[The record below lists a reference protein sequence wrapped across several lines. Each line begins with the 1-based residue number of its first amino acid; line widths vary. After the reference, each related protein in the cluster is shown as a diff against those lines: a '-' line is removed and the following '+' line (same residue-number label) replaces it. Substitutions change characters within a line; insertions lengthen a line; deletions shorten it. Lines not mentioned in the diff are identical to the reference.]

1 MTNAKAGSVWKV
13 VIAVAALGF
22 VAREMLAWISY
33 GSADIGIMQYIAR
46 SIQAEGLLELYRRDV
61 GHNHTPL
68 TSLACVVVQWISV
81 ITRLPF
87 PFVFKQPLIICDAM
101 VCVLLWKIWL
111 HRTCDRMRAAIV
123 VAAYAWCPI
132 AILLGAHHGNVDPI
146 YAMLCLL
153 AAYVIDRHRAWF
165 LGGLV
170 LGAAINVKLI
180 PVLLVPVLAALCR
193 DRREL
198 QRLIAALAIMSIPF
212 LAMLAIERSIFVRNV
227 IQYQSFTD
235 YWGINLFLKEAS
247 RQPRFSAVA
256 QTLMYEYFDRGRW
269 ILLGAIG
276 LLAIMARRKK
286 LSAIEASA
294 CTAAIFLILTP
305 GFGLQYLAFAAPLL
319 FAVRLAPA
327 VRYGIS
333 AGLFALFNYWLNW
346 PGGFPIDST
355 GIATPPRAPGAQ
367 FGLLAWAV
375 LVTFV
380 TLEVRGQRSEVRKS
394 NPSSPDL

>member
-1 MTNAKAGSVWKV
+1 MTDAKPRSAWP
-13 VIAVAALGF
+13 VIIVLAMLGF

-46 SIQAEGLLELYRRDV
+46 SIQSEGLFELYRRDA

-68 TSLACVVVQWISV
+68 ASLACVVVRWISDA
-81 ITRLPF
+81 TRLPF
-87 PFVFKQPLIICDAM
+87 PFVFKQPLIISDCV
-101 VCVLLWKIWL
+101 VCVLLWKSWL
-111 HRTCDRMRAAIV
+111 HRTGNRMRAAIV
-123 VAAYAWCPI
+123 VAAYACCPI
-132 AILLGAHHGNVDPI
+132 AILLSAHHGNFDPI

-193 DRREL
+193 DRKEL
-198 QRLIAALAIMSIPF
+198 LRFLAALTMTSIPF
-212 LAMLAIERSIFVRNV
+212 LAMLAIERSVFVRNV
-227 IQYQSFTD
+227 LNYQSFID

-269 ILLGAIG
+269 ILLGAIA
-276 LLAIMARRKK
+276 LLAIAARRKK

-294 CTAAIFLILTP
+294 CAAATFLIFTP
-305 GFGLQYLAFAAPLL
+305 GFGLQYLAFVTPLL

-327 VRYGIS
+327 VVYGIT

-346 PGGFPIDST
+346 SGGFPIDST
-355 GIATPPRAPGAQ
+355 GIATPPRAPGPQ

-375 LVTFV
+375 LVAFV
-380 TLEVRGQRSEVRKS
+380 MREVRRQRSEVRKS